1 MRLYAHVMPVC
12 SIDAPAVSGVVL
24 EPRTTQMQGGMKK
37 STNKHIYNTV
47 TISCSLINSA
57 CYENKRF

>member
-24 EPRTTQMQGGMKK
+24 ELWSSG
-37 STNKHIYNTV
+37 YNPNCLLA
-47 TISCSLINSA
+47 IL
-57 CYENKRF
+57 